1 MPFRAPSFRTVLQHP
16 PLADAC
22 HERVSVCIHLRTDP
36 TLMNSANTFAGMT
49 RRILVGA
56 IAASLLAPCA
66 SYATSGQQVANGIAL
81 LLAPDNYVTNAQP
94 TLSVLNAGSIT
105 ADGGVSVNASG
116 SSGVGAQING
126 QGSLLV
132 FSGGS
137 ISTSG
142 QYGYGVY
149 ALGGGSANIG
159 RDANGVGT
167 NIITSANYGYGLY
180 GTDAGTAINV
190 VGATISTSGAAGY
203 GARISGAALLLANSS
218 ISTTGNTSY
227 GIYADA
233 SVFTP
238 AAQGQV
244 VLNNVSISTQGPSS
258 HALYLDG
265 SRAGVMAA
273 ITGGS
278 FTTSG
283 NQSVGIY
290 LTQGAQAT
298 VTGTS
303 VQTAGTSSYGISMN
317 QAGSKIT
324 LDHVSVATT
333 GNNAD
338 AVWAPSNTVIAA
350 SNFDIH
356 TTGAT
361 ALGFDNRASTI
372 VLTNG
377 SILTEGASSHA
388 LYASQ
393 EFSSAAAIT
402 GENLDIQTEGAGA
415 AGAWARLGGQISLND
430 STVATTGDTSIG
442 VRTGVSS
449 AISLSNTNVETAGAT
464 AYGVYAQG
472 AVTMLGG
479 SIHTTGQGAY
489 GVAMV
494 DGGQVSLSGADVLT
508 DGAGAYGAAFGGTT
522 SASEGG
528 TFSMDGGSL
537 ISAQSHAFA
546 AAGNANINLS
556 NGVQVIGGSGVLLD
570 VREVVGQVTL
580 AMDNNVAAQGDIVFD
595 PSLLS
600 GDTMPAA
607 NTMVSLSNASQ
618 WMGATQNAVSNLS
631 LDSGSLWTMTGD
643 SSVGQLALS
652 DSTIQFSP
660 TENGSYKTLV
670 VNGDFSGA
678 GGVIGMNTL
687 LNEGGALGNQQTDRL
702 LILGNVTTTG
712 AVLLDVAPQGSGAA
726 TGTDKD
732 GAVSPSEGISLVQV
746 AGSSRAD
753 AFALKNGYVAVGPWK
768 YTLYAF
774 GPGQADPAQNA
785 LGSGT
790 LNWDYRLAS
799 AYVEDP
805 SNDPTGPT
813 NNDTPSDPEAPA
825 DPLQP
830 DAAPRV
836 RPALVP
842 QMPSYIVAPTALL
855 NYGDSMIDTLHQ
867 RLGEIRDAAPS
878 DPHGGELFVRY
889 IGSQQRYSSN
899 LGFADYGF
907 GFDQQIN
914 ALQLGGGIVSWTTD
928 KSSLRVGWAFDKG
941 TTRVTPDAPDGASA
955 GRYDAHGVSA
965 WMTWQQAN
973 GFYVD
978 ALLGGE
984 HYEGDV
990 DTQARN
996 SAVANLR
1003 AASWTAS
1010 VETGY
1015 PFALGKGW
1023 SLEPQVQLKRQSL
1036 TFNSFTDNDGLYTQ
1050 IDVGGLTTTRVGAR
1064 LTKTDDARFSPYL
1077 RADFIRTI
1085 GGDSQI
1091 YTSSNAWDASGAF
1104 NGGRLGNSYRLGAG
1118 ATSQW
1123 LSHLALYGEAD
1134 YRHGVSG
1141 YGLRGWQAN
1150 MGLRFDF

>member
-1 MPFRAPSFRTVLQHP
+1 
-16 PLADAC
+16 
-22 HERVSVCIHLRTDP
+22 
-36 TLMNSANTFAGMT
+36 MNSANTFTGMT
-49 RRILVGA
+49 RRILVSA
-56 IAASLLAPCA
+56 ISATLLAPCA
-66 SYATSGQQVANGIAL
+66 SYATNGQQIADGVAL

-116 SSGVGAQING
+116 SSGIAAQVNG
-126 QGSLLV
+126 QRSLLA

-149 ALGGGSANIG
+149 ALAGGLATIG

-167 NIITSANYGYGLY
+167 SITTSANSGYGLY

-203 GARISGAALLLANSS
+203 GARISGATLLLTNSS

-227 GIYADA
+227 GVYADA
-233 SVFTP
+233 AVFAP

-244 VLNNVSISTQGPSS
+244 VLNNVSISTQGASS
-258 HALYLDG
+258 HAVYLDG
-265 SRAGVMAA
+265 SRAGVTAA

-278 FTTSG
+278 FATSG

-298 VTGTS
+298 VTGAS
-303 VQTAGTSSYGISMN
+303 VQTSGASSYGISMN
-317 QAGSKIT
+317 QDGSQIT
-324 LDHVSVATT
+324 FDHVSVTT
-333 GNNAD
+333 AGNNAD
-338 AVWAPSNTVIAA
+338 AVWAPSNTSITA

-356 TTGAT
+356 TTGGT
-361 ALGFDNRASTI
+361 ALGFDNRASTMT
-372 VLTNG
+372 LTNG
-377 SILTEGASSHA
+377 SILTEGDSSHA

-393 EFSSAAAIT
+393 ESNSPATIA
-402 GENLDIQTEGAGA
+402 GENLSIRTEGTGA
-415 AGAWARLGGQISLND
+415 VGAWARLGGQISLTD
-430 STVATTGDTSIG
+430 SSITTTGNSGIG
-442 VRTGVSS
+442 VRTTIGST
-449 AISLSNTNVETAGAT
+449 ISLANTSIDTSGVGGYGAYV
-464 AYGVYAQG
+464 YGSVDVANG
-472 AVTMLGG
+472 RV
-479 SIHTTGQGAY
+479 HTSGQGAW
-489 GVAMV
+489 GLFIL
-494 DGGQVSLSGADVLT
+494 DGGQVNLDNVELLT
-508 DGAGAYGAAFGGTT
+508 DGAGAYGGAFGDSIGG
-522 SASEGG
+522 AGG
-528 TFSMDGGSL
+528 TLNMNGGSFTSTQSDAFNVQGN
-537 ISAQSHAFA
+537 SAIH
-546 AAGNANINLS
+546 LS
-556 NGVQVIGGSGVLLD
+556 NGAQVIGGDGVLMD
-570 VREVVGQVTL
+570 VADSLGQVTL
-580 AMDNNVAAQGDIVFD
+580 TMDNDVAAQGDIVFD
-595 PSLLS
+595 PYLLS
-600 GDTMPAA
+600 GGTTPAA
-607 NTMVSLSNASQ
+607 NTTVSLSNGSR
-618 WMGATQNAVSNLS
+618 WTGATQHAVSYLS

-652 DSTIQFSP
+652 DSTIQFAP
-660 TENGSYKTLV
+660 PQNGNYKTLA
-670 VNGDFSGA
+670 VNGDLSGT
-678 GGVIGMNTL
+678 GGVIGINTL
-687 LNEGGALGNQQTDRL
+687 LNEGGALDNQQTDRL
-702 LILGNVTTTG
+702 LVLGNVTTTG
-712 AVLLDVAPQGSGAA
+712 AVLLDVTPQGNGAS
-726 TGTDKD
+726 TGTLED
-732 GAVSPSEGISLVQV
+732 GTVSSSQGISLVQV

-774 GPGQADPAQNA
+774 GPGQTDPAQNA

-799 AYVEDP
+799 AYVEPPDP
-805 SNDPTGPT
+805 DNPP
-813 NNDTPSDPEAPA
+813 
-825 DPLQP
+825 QP
-830 DAAPRV
+830 DRRAPV

-842 QMPSYIVAPTALL
+842 QMPSYITAPTALL
-855 NYGDSMIDTLHQ
+855 NYGDAMIDTLHQ

-889 IGSQQRYSSN
+889 VGSQQRYSSN

-914 ALQLGGGIVSWTTD
+914 ALQLGGSIVSWTTD
-928 KSSLRVGWAFDKG
+928 NSSLRAGWAFDKG
-941 TTRVTPDAPDGASA
+941 TTRVTPNAPDGASVS
-955 GRYDAHGVSA
+955 RYDAHGASA

-978 ALLGGE
+978 AVLGDE
-984 HYEGDV
+984 HYQGDV
-990 DTQARN
+990 DTQARG
-996 SAVANLR
+996 SAAANLR

-1010 VETGY
+1010 VEMGY

-1023 SLEPQVQLKRQSL
+1023 SLEPQAQLKRQSL
-1036 TFNSFTDNDGLYTQ
+1036 TFNSFTDADGLYTQ
-1050 IDVGGLTTTRVGAR
+1050 VDVGGLTTTRMGVR
-1064 LTKTDDARFSPYL
+1064 LTKTDDARFSPYV
-1077 RADFIRTI
+1077 RADFIRTT

-1123 LSHLALYGEAD
+1123 LSHVALYGEAD
-1134 YRHGVSG
+1134 YRHGTDS

>member
-1 MPFRAPSFRTVLQHP
+1 
-16 PLADAC
+16 
-22 HERVSVCIHLRTDP
+22 
-36 TLMNSANTFAGMT
+36 MNSANIFAGMT
-49 RRILVGA
+49 RRILVSA
-56 IAASLLAPCA
+56 ISATLLVPCA

-81 LLAPDNYVTNAQP
+81 LLVPDNYVTSAQP

-116 SSGVGAQING
+116 SSGVGAQVNG

-137 ISTSG
+137 LSTTG

-149 ALGGGSANIG
+149 ALAGGSATLG

-167 NIITSANYGYGLY
+167 SITTSANSSYGLY
-180 GTDAGTAINV
+180 GTDAGTVINALGAIIN
-190 VGATISTSGAAGY
+190 TSGTSSY
-203 GARISGAALLLANSS
+203 GVRISGATLLLTNSS
-218 ISTTGNTSY
+218 ISTTGNASY
-227 GIYADA
+227 GVYADA
-233 SVFTP
+233 SVF
-238 AAQGQV
+238 AAATQGQV
-244 VLNNVSISTQGPSS
+244 VLNNVSISTQGSSS
-258 HALYLDG
+258 HAVYLDG
-265 SRAGVMAA
+265 SRAGVTAA

-298 VTGTS
+298 VTGAS
-303 VQTAGTSSYGISMN
+303 VQTTGTSSYGISMN
-317 QAGSKIT
+317 QDGSQIA
-324 LDHVSVATT
+324 LDHVSVTT
-333 GNNAD
+333 AGNTAD
-338 AVWAPSNTVIAA
+338 AVWAPNNTSITA
-350 SNFDIH
+350 SNFNIH
-356 TTGAT
+356 TTGGT
-361 ALGFDNRASTI
+361 ALGFDDRASTI
-372 VLTNG
+372 TLTNG
-377 SILTEGASSHA
+377 SILTEGTNSHA

-393 EFSSAAAIT
+393 EYSTPAVIT

-415 AGAWARLGGQISLND
+415 AGAWARLGGQISLSD

-442 VRTGVSS
+442 VRAS
-449 AISLSNTNVETAGAT
+449 AGSTISLSDTNIETSGAT
-464 AYGVYAQG
+464 AYGVYSQG
-472 AVTMLGG
+472 SVNMLNGA
-479 SIHTTGQGAY
+479 IHTTGQGAY
-489 GVAMV
+489 GVAVV
-494 DGGQVSLSGADVLT
+494 DGGQVSLSGVDVLA
-508 DGAGAYGAAFGGTT
+508 DGVDAVGTAFGGTT
-522 SASEGG
+522 SATEGG
-528 TFSMDGGSL
+528 TFSMNGGSL
-537 ISAQSHAFA
+537 ISTQSDAFA
-546 AAGNANINLS
+546 AKGNANIDLS

-570 VREVVGQVTL
+570 VRDVVGQVALT
-580 AMDNNVAAQGDIVFD
+580 MDDNVAAQGDIVFD

-600 GDTMPAA
+600 AGTTPTA
-607 NTMVSLSNASQ
+607 NTTVSLSNGSQ
-618 WMGATQNAVSNLS
+618 WTGATQNAVSNVS

-652 DSTIQFSP
+652 DSAIEFASSQ
-660 TENGSYKTLV
+660 NGHYKTLA
-670 VNGDFSGA
+670 VNGDLSGA

-712 AVLLDVAPQGSGAA
+712 VVLLDVTPQGSGAA
-726 TGTDKD
+726 TASHSDGT
-732 GAVSPSEGISLVQV
+732 VSPSDGISLVQV

-774 GPGQADPAQNA
+774 GPGQTDPAQNA
-785 LGSGT
+785 SGSGT

-805 SNDPTGPT
+805 NNNPNNTPPDPDNPI
-813 NNDTPSDPEAPA
+813 
-825 DPLQP
+825 QP
-830 DAAPRV
+830 DGRVPV

-842 QMPSYIVAPTALL
+842 QMPSYIAAPTALL

-867 RLGEIRDAAPS
+867 RLGEIRDTTPS

-889 IGSQQRYSSN
+889 VGSQQRYSSN

-914 ALQLGGGIVSWTTD
+914 ALQLGGSIVSWTTD
-928 KSSLRVGWAFDKG
+928 TSSLRAGWAFDKG
-941 TTRVTPDAPDGASA
+941 TTRVTPNAPDGASV

-978 ALLGGE
+978 AVLGGE
-984 HYEGDV
+984 HYQGDV
-990 DTQARN
+990 DTQARD

-1010 VETGY
+1010 VEVGY

-1023 SLEPQVQLKRQSL
+1023 SLEPQAQLKRQSL
-1036 TFNSFTDNDGLYTQ
+1036 TFSNFTDADGLYTQ

-1064 LTKTDDARFSPYL
+1064 LTKTDNARFSPYV
-1077 RADFIRTI
+1077 RADFIRTT
-1085 GGDSQI
+1085 GGDSHI
-1091 YTSSNAWDASGAF
+1091 DSSSNAWDASGTF
-1104 NGGRLGNSYRLGAG
+1104 NAGRIGNSYRLGAG
-1118 ATSQW
+1118 ATSQ
-1123 LSHLALYGEAD
+1123 LTSHLAIYGEANYLHSTD
-1134 YRHGVSG
+1134 S

-1150 MGLRFDF
+1150 MSLRFNF